1 MDDIPAVGVLGVGTM
16 GAGIVQLAAQTG
28 HSVVAC
34 DQSVEALEKAQ
45 RYVWEGASA
54 RGSFAPGRWTASPV
68 TGVRRSSTSR
78 EDTSFAGAATTWL
91 TPANAR
97 LSVRPRSTELTGFGG
112 A

>member
-1 MDDIPAVGVLGVGTM
+1 M

-34 DQSVEALEKAQ
+34 DQSIEALEKAQ
-45 RYVWEGASA
+45 RYVQEWASA
-54 RGSFAPGRWTASPV
+54 RGSLAPGRWTASSV
-68 TGVRRSSTSR
+68 TGVRRSFTSR